1 MLATLTSMTRRH
13 SSSGIWSNGRMASEA
28 YRPALL
34 TRTSMRP
41 QRSTASSAMR
51 ATSSSEETSTVRP
64 TPSGKPAAAS
74 SARWRSAT
82 TMRAPSA
89 ARPCGDRVPD
99 ALRRP
104 GDERDLPGELHLIG
118 EKATG
123 TRMRLT
129 CVWMSGWIFARNA
142 CQAGSACSFFR
153 RSSRSPASG

>member
-1 MLATLTSMTRRH
+1 
-13 SSSGIWSNGRMASEA
+13 
-28 YRPALL
+28 
-34 TRTSMRP
+34 MRP
-41 QRSTASSAMR
+41 QRSTVSPAMR
-51 ATSSSEETSTVRP
+51 ATSSSEETSTVSP

-89 ARPCGDRVPD
+89 ARPVAIACPMPCD
-99 ALRRP
+99 AA

-118 EKATG
+118 EKETG

-129 CVWMSGWIFARNA
+129 CVWMSGWILARNA
-142 CQAGSACSFFR
+142 CQAGSAWSLFR